1 MKYIYKIILSLM
13 LISVQCFSVTLYAQN
28 KGEKNKIEPCPDEI
42 EWIGEYRNY
51 AYDFSMIIPAGRK
64 GYWNSARCVK
74 DEKYGC
80 ICMKDHGR
88 IIPLSNSGYDKGY
101 IEVYA
106 GYVFEEGVS
115 FPNDEKKQILDL
127 RKQKQTHSVKLLK
140 SKTILLDNL
149 KARRFLIKFVEKG
162 QTKIIDRIVALS
174 LSKSIQYSLVL
185 NTFLSDYKLHKS
197 EFDSLVD
204 TWKLT
209 SKE

>member
-1 MKYIYKIILSLM
+1 M
-13 LISVQCFSVTLYAQN
+13 
-28 KGEKNKIEPCPDEI
+28 
-42 EWIGEYRNY
+42 
-51 AYDFSMIIPAGRK
+51 
-64 GYWNSARCVK
+64 
-74 DEKYGC
+74 
-80 ICMKDHGR
+80 
-88 IIPLSNSGYDKGY
+88 
-101 IEVYA
+101 
-106 GYVFEEGVS
+106 
-115 FPNDEKKQILDL
+115 
-127 RKQKQTHSVKLLK
+127 LK

-162 QTKIIDRIVALS
+162 QTKIIDRIIALS